1 MTWQVSD
8 TDGEEECS
16 QTIEILEMYTVVYGK
31 RVESRFKKKS
41 HVYYLGCVWWMIAWQ
56 LANSCIK
63 GRQAIID

>member
-1 MTWQVSD
+1 MSD

-41 HVYYLGCVWWMIAWQ
+41 HVYYLGRV
-56 LANSCIK
+56 
-63 GRQAIID
+63 R